1 MIPER
6 SVDSLEKQAADQRL
20 HLHDSVSR
28 LRESVK
34 EKFDV
39 KRRLTEFVWPIAAGM
54 VAVGLVF
61 GYSVGG
67 IFKANRA
74 GAR

>member
-6 SVDSLEKQAADQRL
+6 SVDSLEKRAADQRL

-39 KRRLTEFVWPIAAGM
+39 KRRLGESVWPIAAGM
-54 VAVGLVF
+54 AAVGLVF
-61 GYSVGG
+61 GYAVGG

-74 GAR
+74 GTR

>member
-1 MIPER
+1 MTPER

-39 KRRLTEFVWPIAAGM
+39 KRRLAESVWPIAAGM
-54 VAVGLVF
+54 AAVGLVF

-67 IFKANRA
+67 IFTPNRSET
-74 GAR
+74 R

>member
-6 SVDSLEKQAADQRL
+6 SVDLLEKRAADQRL

-34 EKFDV
+34 EKFDM
-39 KRRLTEFVWPIAAGM
+39 KRRLAESVWPIAAGM
-54 VAVGLVF
+54 VAIGLVF

-67 IFKANRA
+67 VFTANRA
-74 GAR
+74 GTR